1 MRLVFALGFGLLAAG
16 CARDAG
22 PAAPGPVEVRTVRDD
37 STGAE
42 LPRVTI
48 AGRPEVE
55 ARVNASLDSLSA
67 SLACDPDISRPGPD
81 PFEYDTVARVDH
93 AADDVL
99 SVNIHSSYNCGGPYP
114 SAGVNQSVTYD
125 LTTGEAVPF
134 DALFRDDA
142 DRSALGG
149 LLSAALTPMAGDMDG
164 DCDEV
169 LSADALSGGSFG
181 YSLNDEG
188 IAVQPDFPHVIAAC
202 GVEATLPYASVRA
215 FARDGGVLARVA
227 DAAAGA
233 VR

>member
-1 MRLVFALGFGLLAAG
+1 MTGAAG
-16 CARDAG
+16 AQEA
-22 PAAPGPVEVRTVRDD
+22 VEVRMVRDD
-37 STGAE
+37 STGVE
-42 LPRVTI
+42 LPRITL

-67 SLACDPDISRPGPD
+67 SLACNADISRPGTD
-81 PFEYDTVARVDH
+81 PFEYDTAARVDH

-114 SAGVNQSVTYD
+114 SSGVNQSVTYD

-142 DRSALGG
+142 DRSALAG
-149 LLSAALTPMAGDMDG
+149 LLSAALTPMAGDMNG

-169 LSADALSGGSFG
+169 LSTEALSDGSFD

-188 IAVQPDFPHVIAAC
+188 IAVQPDFPHVIADC

-227 DAAAGA
+227 DAA
-233 VR
+233 R